1 MEVPP
6 GHLEQQHAAARA
18 GMKLSVAMEQ
28 NDLLS

>member
-18 GMKLSVAMEQ
+18 GMKLPGAIEQ
-28 NDLLS
+28 NGLLF